1 MPLAEAASKVE
12 ERLRLPAETF
22 GRPVLVL
29 ISGLPGS
36 GKSYFARRLADRVRA
51 VVIETDF
58 VRKTIYSKP
67 RYTARES
74 LFVYRVSHYLIKRLL
89 ERGYRV
95 IFDAT
100 NLLERKREELYH
112 IAEQAEAKLVIVRV
126 VAPEDVIR
134 QRLESRQLQRSPE
147 DLSEATWAVYERMKK
162 TEEPIRRSHLV
173 VDTSRDLAGP
183 LDKVSREVRN

>member
-1 MPLAEAASKVE
+1 MSLADAATKVE
-12 ERLRLPAETF
+12 ERLVLPEETF

-36 GKSYFARRLADRVRA
+36 GKSYFARRLAGRVKA

-58 VRKTIYSKP
+58 VRRTLYPQPK
-67 RYTARES
+67 YTGGES
-74 LFVYRVSHYLIKRLL
+74 FYVYRVSHYLIRRLL

-95 IFDAT
+95 VFDAT
-100 NLLERKREELYH
+100 NLLERKREVLYN

-134 QRLESRQLQRSPE
+134 QRLESRERRPSPE

-162 TEEPIRRSHLV
+162 TEQPIRRQHIV
-173 VDTSRDLAGP
+173 VDTSRDLDAS
-183 LDKVSREVRN
+183 LAKVAREVLN